1 MAESKKKPDAVAKVE
16 NVFDLDLLRRLVEL
30 MKEHNLSELDLQQ
43 DDQSIRLC
51 GSAPSA
57 AAYPGSAYAMAPAAL
72 QPAALQ
78 PAALAPSASVG
89 SAPDS
94 DGAHITIIKS
104 PMVGTFYSKPNPTTK
119 DFVEVGSTVH
129 NDTVVCIIEAMK
141 VFNEIPAEIRGK
153 VVQVLVRNEEAV
165 DVGKPLFKIDTRG

>member
-119 DFVEVGSTVH
+119 DFVEVRSTVH

>member
-1 MAESKKKPDAVAKVE
+1 MAESKKKPDAVSKVE

-57 AAYPGSAYAMAPAAL
+57 AAYPAAAYAMAPAAP

-78 PAALAPSASVG
+78 PAALAPSPSAS

>member
-72 QPAALQ
+72 QPAALA
-78 PAALAPSASVG
+78 PSPSAS
-89 SAPDS
+89 SAPDT

>member
-1 MAESKKKPDAVAKVE
+1 MAESKKKPDAVSKVE

-51 GSAPSA
+51 GSAPAA
-57 AAYPGSAYAMAPAAL
+57 AAYPGAAYAMAPGAL

-78 PAALAPSASVG
+78 PAALAPSPSVG

-104 PMVGTFYSKPNPTTK
+104 PMVGTYYSKPNPTTK